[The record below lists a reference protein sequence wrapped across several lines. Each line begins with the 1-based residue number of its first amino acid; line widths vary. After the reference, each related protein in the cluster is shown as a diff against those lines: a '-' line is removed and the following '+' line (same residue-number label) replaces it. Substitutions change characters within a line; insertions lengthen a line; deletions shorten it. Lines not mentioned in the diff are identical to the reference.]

1 MKDFVV
7 PLYYFNRPKRRVV
20 ATTQRTSRFPA
31 SRFPTWN
38 LARGATQQ
46 YNIHDH
52 NRDITNGT
60 LINAPDEFT
69 INSNSEIIADLTDQF
84 HYDPPAQL
92 TLESSVGTITI
103 PISVR
108 DWFPVDF
115 DYEPEYYFC
124 AWRAWDATARDLW
137 TARYFSPL
145 ALTDG
150 GLQFSTEIITV
161 RSADNGYIDYNALRQ
176 QLLDIGYPGLL
187 EVESVVDQINGNDL
201 NYTDDDD
208 LGRLHAGTINTDQT
222 LQMRSINGKNF
233 FRSVWSPGNLND
245 LFLNSLS
252 GDRGGGEY
260 KTTDGETGAWHAM
273 LNTCRKHGSGY
284 QQNYSGD
291 ENSYPGFRYVTGTG
305 GVSTNLRWN
314 TRGTRPGD
322 LQLSDSRVDAWHTDS
337 GYTLSGNVG
346 VTNLIRRLESFR
358 LDTES
363 SLSGTVVTGT
373 VNEANQHVANGAEL
387 EMDEWDWS
395 ELAMF
400 NIGQSFSDSQAYRNN
415 FQTFINSQVAYFT
428 GADFI
433 YA

>member
-1 MKDFVV
+1 M
-7 PLYYFNRPKRRVV
+7 
-20 ATTQRTSRFPA
+20 
-31 SRFPTWN
+31 
-38 LARGATQQ
+38 
-46 YNIHDH
+46 
-52 NRDITNGT
+52 
-60 LINAPDEFT
+60 
-69 INSNSEIIADLTDQF
+69 
-84 HYDPPAQL
+84 
-92 TLESSVGTITI
+92 
-103 PISVR
+103 
-108 DWFPVDF
+108 
-115 DYEPEYYFC
+115 
-124 AWRAWDATARDLW
+124 
-137 TARYFSPL
+137 
-145 ALTDG
+145 
-150 GLQFSTEIITV
+150 
-161 RSADNGYIDYNALRQ
+161 
-176 QLLDIGYPGLL
+176 
-187 EVESVVDQINGNDL
+187 
-201 NYTDDDD
+201 
-208 LGRLHAGTINTDQT
+208 
-222 LQMRSINGKNF
+222 
-233 FRSVWSPGNLND
+233 
-245 LFLNSLS
+245 S
-252 GDRGGGEY
+252 GDRSGGEY
-260 KTTDGETGAWHAM
+260 KTTDGESGAWHAM

-363 SLSGTVVTGT
+363 GLFGTVVTGT